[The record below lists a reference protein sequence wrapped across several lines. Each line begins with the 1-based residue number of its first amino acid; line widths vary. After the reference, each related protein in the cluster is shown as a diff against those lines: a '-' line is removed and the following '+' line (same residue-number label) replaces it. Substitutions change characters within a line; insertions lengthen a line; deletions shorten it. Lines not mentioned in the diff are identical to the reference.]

1 MRNFYYIFLSA
12 IAVLGV
18 FSCSRIQNENTSP
31 EALFPDPL
39 SHSLNLTEG
48 YIMNPVTGDSIKPII
63 NSLGDTVKS
72 GVEIRIAG
80 KLLNAD
86 SLQNPLVFQTGH
98 EPAKVIPLHSN
109 IFACP
114 DSLSNVV
121 FPKEKLTKKRLP
133 SRKNTERNNF
143 IATDKGDS
151 IETGIPVTVTPR
163 EVLLNRVQSYSVSP
177 PRMKDDASSNIQY
190 FDVDQGMRSSIVKSV
205 IEDKRGYLW
214 FGTTSGLSVY
224 DGVNLTHYTRDEGL
238 SENVVMSVIEDR
250 KGNIWVA
257 TFGGGVCK
265 FNGKSFLHFT
275 MEDGMSNNNI
285 LTVYEDRAGNIWMG
299 TNGSGVSKF
308 DGTSLTHYTVNE
320 GLSDNSVWSIY
331 EDADGNMWFGTAEG
345 GVNKFDGSI
354 FTHYSTREGLT
365 NNMVLCINQD
375 SKGNIWL
382 GTYGGGLNKLEVESE
397 SAPNIKIWHYT
408 DKEGLANNTVLTIL
422 EDKKGDLWFGTNGG
436 GVSVFNGHSFTNYTE
451 KEGLSHS
458 SIWSLIQ
465 DKAGNIWAATY
476 GGGVNIFGAKSFKHD
491 TKQHQLGENNVLV
504 VFEDSKGTLWFGTNG
519 KGVCSFDGF
528 NFKFYTANDGLCDNT
543 ILSIAQDNS
552 GNLWF
557 GSADGGI
564 SKFNGKSF
572 TNFSVNQGLSFHTI
586 LSVLADTKG
595 NIWLGTLGGGIT
607 KIEQSGSD
615 TIARFRHYTDKMGLG
630 SNVVQCV
637 FEDNE
642 GNIWFGTAGGGVVKY
657 NGKSIFNITE
667 KEGLINNNVNC
678 ITQDSLGNMW
688 FGTSGAGICRFDGTQ
703 FISIS
708 EREGL
713 FSNNIRSLIFAGA
726 EKLWVST
733 DKGLHY
739 FGLNL
744 SGESA
749 AESNSKTNK
758 KSIILQSISF
768 QNEDGLKGQDFFV
781 NSACIDSKNRVWW
794 GNAKSLTAVNLS
806 DFYLNFNK
814 PEVYLNQVEINGQY
828 LNYHNAVNFKDDFLD
843 DVTFSGVEPFQNYPE
858 GLELPYNKNHISFKF
873 AGIEWGALGKIKY
886 SYRLLGFSEMWSS
899 PSSETKADYRNIP
912 YGNYT
917 FQVKAIGESQIWSDT
932 FEYSFLI
939 HRPWWHTWWARAF
952 YAVLAL
958 TIILTL
964 IKWRTAAL
972 KSRQKELETE
982 VETAT
987 REIRKQKQ
995 SVEQQKELIEEK
1007 HKEITDSINYAE
1019 RLQKALMANKILLD
1033 THLNNYFIFF
1043 NSKEKVS
1050 GDFYWAAELENGTF
1064 LLACADSTGHG
1075 VPGAIMSMM
1084 NMNSLKESVKDGYI
1098 RTDEILNN
1106 TRKIIIDTL
1115 ANDGSTEGGRDG
1127 MDCSLLCFDFGKRKL
1142 QCSLANN
1149 PMWIIRGMELIE
1161 IKPDKMPVGKHDKQE
1176 VPFVLHEVDI
1186 LPGDMV
1192 YTFTDGY
1199 ADQFGGENGKKFKYS
1214 NLQKLLLEISG
1225 EELHVQSKILEGKF
1239 NSWRGNLEQIDDV
1252 CIIGVRI

>member
-1 MRNFYYIFLSA
+1 MRKVYYIFVIA
-12 IAVLGV
+12 IVAVSV
-18 FSCSRIQNENTSP
+18 FSCGRLHNENTSP
-31 EALFPDPL
+31 EALFPVPE
-39 SHSLNLTEG
+39 SHDLNLSEG
-48 YIMNPVTGDSIKPII
+48 YIINPVTGDSIKPLI
-63 NSLGDTVKS
+63 NSLGDTVKT
-72 GVEIRIAG
+72 GAEIRIAG

-86 SLQNPLVFQTGH
+86 SLQYPLIFPVGPV
-98 EPAKVIPLHSN
+98 PAKVIPIQSN
-109 IFACP
+109 IYTCP
-114 DSLSNVV
+114 DSLDNVV
-121 FPKEKLTKKRLP
+121 FPKDQLTKKRLP
-133 SRKNTERNNF
+133 FLKNNGRKNF

-151 IETGIPVTVTPR
+151 IVTGIPITVSAK
-163 EVLLNRVQSYSVSP
+163 EVLLNRPKSYAVSP

-214 FGTTSGLSVY
+214 FGTTSGLSRY
-224 DGVNLTHYTRDEGL
+224 DGVNILHYTRDEGL
-238 SENVVMSVIEDR
+238 SENVVMSVIEDKR
-250 KGNIWVA
+250 GSIWVG
-257 TFGGGVCK
+257 TMGGGVCK

-275 MEDGMSNNNI
+275 IENGMANNKI
-285 LTVYEDRAGNIWMG
+285 LSVFEDRAGNIWMG
-299 TNGSGVSKF
+299 TNGTGVSKF

-331 EDADGNMWFGTAEG
+331 EDSDGNMWFGTAEG
-345 GVNKFDGSI
+345 GVNKFDGSV
-354 FTHYSTREGLT
+354 FTHYTTKEGLT

-397 SAPNIKIWHYT
+397 SAPKLKIWHYT

-422 EDKKGDLWFGTNGG
+422 EDKKGNLWFGTHGG
-436 GVSVFNGHSFTNYTE
+436 GVSVFDGHSFTNYTE

-465 DKAGNIWAATY
+465 DKSGNIWAATF
-476 GGGVNIFGAKSFKHD
+476 GGGVNIFGVKSFSHD

-528 NFKFYTANDGLCDNT
+528 NFNFFTAIDGLCDNT
-543 ILSIAQDNS
+543 ILSIAQDKF

-564 SKFNGKSF
+564 SKYNGKTF

-586 LSVLADTKG
+586 LSVLADRKG

-607 KIEQSGSD
+607 KIEQSEGD
-615 TIARFRHYTDKMGLG
+615 TSRRIIHFTDKMGMG
-630 SNVVQCV
+630 SNDVQCV

-642 GNIWFGTAGGGVVKY
+642 GNIWFGTNGGGVVKY
-657 NGKSIFNITE
+657 DGKSIFNITE
-667 KEGLINNNVNC
+667 KEGLGNNSVSC

-688 FGTSGAGICRFDGTQ
+688 FGTTGAGICRFDGKHFTT
-703 FISIS
+703 IS

-713 FSNNIRSLIFAGA
+713 CSNNIRSLIFAGA
-726 EKLWVST
+726 GKLWIST

-739 FGLNL
+739 IGLKS
-744 SGESA
+744 SGDGDS
-749 AESNSKTNK
+749 ESNGKTNK
-758 KSIILQSISF
+758 NFIIVQSISF
-768 QNEDGLKGQDFFV
+768 QNADGLKGQDFYV
-781 NSACIDSKNRVWW
+781 NSACIDRKSRVWW
-794 GNAKSLTAVNLS
+794 GNGKSLTSANLK
-806 DFYLNFNK
+806 DFNMNVNK
-814 PEVYLNQVEINGQY
+814 PNVYLNEIEISGQY
-828 LNYHNAVNFKDDFLD
+828 FNYHNPVSLRDDFLD
-843 DVTFSGVEPFQNYPE
+843 DVIFTSVEPFQNYPE
-858 GLELPYNKNHISFKF
+858 GLELPFSKNNISFKF
-873 AGIEWGALGKIKY
+873 AGIEWGAPAKIKY
-886 SYRLLGFSEMWSS
+886 SYRLLGFSDIWSA
-899 PSSETKADYRNIP
+899 PSSETKADYKNIP

-917 FQVKAIGESQIWSDT
+917 FQLKAIGESQIWSDT
-932 FEYSFLI
+932 YEYSFLI
-939 HRPWWHTWWARAF
+939 HRPWWHTWWARVF
-952 YAVLAL
+952 YVLFAL
-958 TIILTL
+958 AIVLTL

-972 KSRQKELETE
+972 KTRQKELESE

-987 REIRKQKQ
+987 REIKKQKQ
-995 SVEQQKELIEEK
+995 SVERQKELIEEK

-1050 GDFYWAAELENGTF
+1050 GDFYWAAELDNGTF

-1084 NMNSLKESVKDGYI
+1084 NMNSLKESVKDGYK

-1127 MDCSLLCFDFGKRKL
+1127 MDCSLLCFDFRKSKL

-1149 PMWIIRGMELIE
+1149 PVWIIRGMELIE
-1161 IKPDKMPVGKHDKQE
+1161 IKPDKMPVGKHDRQE
-1176 VPFVLHEVDI
+1176 VPFVLHEIDI

-1225 EELHVQSKILEGKF
+1225 EELFEQSKILEGKF
-1239 NSWRGNLEQIDDV
+1239 NNWKGSLEQIDDV
-1252 CIIGVRI
+1252 CVIGVRI